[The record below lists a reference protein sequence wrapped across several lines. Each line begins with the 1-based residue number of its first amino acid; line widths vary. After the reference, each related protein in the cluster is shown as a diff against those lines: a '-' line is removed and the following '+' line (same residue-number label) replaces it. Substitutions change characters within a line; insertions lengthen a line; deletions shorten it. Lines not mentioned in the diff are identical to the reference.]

1 MAIMINII
9 LLCNLLIFFLLLALS
24 FILTFENHVHMKQLM
39 GGLDLGMHAQT
50 KYEETYIC
58 N

>member
-1 MAIMINII
+1 MINII